1 MVKFLF
7 DLDGTITKQE
17 TLPIIASHF
26 RIENRINQLTKETV
40 AGNVPFIESFIRRVH
55 ILSDFPV
62 DEVAELLSQV
72 EFYPK
77 IVEFIQLHDIACH
90 VVTGNL
96 SCWISL
102 MMQRI
107 GCTYFASEAL
117 VKDNH
122 IEKLV
127 SILRK
132 EDIVKKFQEE
142 GHRVVFIG
150 DGNNDVEAMRHAD
163 VSIASSLTHEPTA
176 SVLSVTDYWVL
187 NEVSLCRQLNQ
198 LL

>member
-1 MVKFLF
+1 
-7 DLDGTITKQE
+7 
-17 TLPIIASHF
+17 
-26 RIENRINQLTKETV
+26 
-40 AGNVPFIESFIRRVH
+40 
-55 ILSDFPV
+55 
-62 DEVAELLSQV
+62 
-72 EFYPK
+72 
-77 IVEFIQLHDIACH
+77 
-90 VVTGNL
+90 
-96 SCWISL
+96 

-122 IEKLV
+122 IEKLI

-132 EDIVKKFQEE
+132 EHIVKKFQEE

-150 DGNNDVEAMRHAD
+150 DGNNDVEAMRQAD

-176 SVLSVTDYWVL
+176 SVLSVADYWVL